1 MCHSSIVIN
10 LVTQLVFFFFLNKN
24 MHSSNS
30 CFSIITIE
38 SSPQP
43 LLGFKFFYNSHHGHH
58 VDI

>member
-10 LVTQLVFFFFLNKN
+10 LVTQLVFFFKNKN

-43 LLGFKFFYNSHHGHH
+43 LLGF
-58 VDI
+58 